1 MFTEKNQVIDDEEKV
16 SKYKGIFKKELTLF
30 QGVALVVSGTIGAG
44 VLSIPYSISKVGL
57 KIGIFYIIAL
67 GLLMMGL
74 NLLLGYVTVKTKKEL
89 QIVGLVREYLGK
101 KSEIFMTFIVYLM
114 FFGTLVIYIIGVG
127 NVLAV
132 LFGGN
137 SFFWSILFFGLAGF
151 LVCKGLRSVKTIEFL
166 ISIAIL
172 LIILLIAYFSL
183 PHIDLINLSYSSW
196 TNILLPY
203 GVILFS
209 LHGTSTIPE
218 AHALLKNREADFK
231 KVIIY
236 SGFIIMT
243 VYILFTLVVL
253 GVSGLN
259 TTEIATIG
267 LGNKVGELMY
277 LFGNI
282 FAILA
287 MSSSFIIVGLSLKD
301 SLMWDYKIK
310 EYLAN
315 LITLAVPLI
324 IFLLGL
330 RQFISAINIVGGV
343 FISLEMFM
351 ILFIFWKAVHDGKV
365 GNKKYNLH
373 HTLFLVMALILVLVV
388 GTIYSILSIFNL

>member
-57 KIGIFYIIAL
+57 KIGIFYIIVL

-231 KVIIY
+231 KVIVY

-365 GNKKYNLH
+365 RNKKYNLH